1 MIFNWRQMSLTK
13 APALVLEEE
22 GEAFIKKTSEDD
34 GLRLG
39 GMGIGGHR
47 IKGLAILGRTV
58 FPCCAMQTMNC
69 VNLGLAKRRRSPND
83 NPQ

>member
-13 APALVLEEE
+13 APELVLEE
-22 GEAFIKKTSEDD
+22 GKAFIRKTSEDD

-39 GMGIGGHR
+39 GMGIGGHP

-58 FPCCAMQTMNC
+58 FPCSAMQTMNC
-69 VNLGLAKRRRSPND
+69 VKLGLAKRRRSPND